1 MGTKIHT
8 GCMTW
13 LWSDLNHSDS
23 FPIFFPAD
31 HNAKLTNLT
40 GNEMMTLLGKNT
52 RYSQGEIHLTV
63 IELSELDSCSTKTV
77 ENLQIF

>member
-1 MGTKIHT
+1 MFI
-8 GCMTW
+8 
-13 LWSDLNHSDS
+13 S
-23 FPIFFPAD
+23 
-31 HNAKLTNLT
+31 LTNLT

-52 RYSQGEIHLTV
+52 RYSQVEIHLTV

>member
-1 MGTKIHT
+1 MFI
-8 GCMTW
+8 
-13 LWSDLNHSDS
+13 S
-23 FPIFFPAD
+23 
-31 HNAKLTNLT
+31 LTNLT